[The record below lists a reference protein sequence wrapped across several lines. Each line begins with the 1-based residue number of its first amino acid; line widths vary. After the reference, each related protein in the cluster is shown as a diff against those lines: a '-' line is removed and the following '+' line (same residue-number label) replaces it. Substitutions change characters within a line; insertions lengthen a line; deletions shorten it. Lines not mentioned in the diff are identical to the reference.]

1 MICRPVLTGAVILIR
16 AIFLCLILLVITG
29 GCQSGEDRK
38 SVETAQKPRQES
50 DVIRDEF
57 TSSFIDPDTKPQKGF
72 YLFKS
77 KTDGFTMNFPGNAT
91 LSQAFYETNGNHFEN
106 MLFGADDKDE
116 NTTFSMFLT
125 YENQPVTAE
134 IEANLSLISDS
145 VNYSGEYL
153 KEELPDKTIYYAE
166 KTSQSKNGETAF
178 YEIFGYAKSAD
189 SDQAISFTNAV
200 SCLKTEMTCQIDVT
214 KEKMKTI
221 DLMESIAFIN

>member
-1 MICRPVLTGAVILIR
+1 MIR

-38 SVETAQKPRQES
+38 SVETAQKAQEES
-50 DVIRDEF
+50 DAIRDEF

-77 KTDGFTMNFPGNAT
+77 KTDGFTMNFPENAT
-91 LSQAFYETNGNHFEN
+91 LNQVFYEIDGNHFEN
-106 MLFGADDKDE
+106 MLFGANDKNE
-116 NTTFSMFLT
+116 NTTFSMILT

-145 VNYSGEYL
+145 VNYSGVYL
-153 KEELPDKTIYYAE
+153 KEELPDKIIYYAE
-166 KTSQSKNGETAF
+166 KTSKSKNGETTF

-189 SDQAISFTNAV
+189 SDQAVSFTNAV
-200 SCLKTEMTCQIDVT
+200 SCLKTEMTCRVDVT
-214 KEKMKTI
+214 KEKMNTL

>member
-1 MICRPVLTGAVILIR
+1 MIR
-16 AIFLCLILLVITG
+16 AIFLCLILLVITS

-38 SVETAQKPRQES
+38 NVETAQKPQQGN
-50 DVIRDEF
+50 DAIRDEF

-77 KTDGFTMNFPGNAT
+77 KTDSFTMNFPENAT
-91 LSQAFYETNGNHFEN
+91 LNQVFYEIEGKNFEN

-116 NTTFSMFLT
+116 NTTFSMVLT

-153 KEELPDKTIYYAE
+153 KEELTDKTIYYAE
-166 KTSQSKNGETAF
+166 KTSKSKNGETTF

-189 SDQAISFTNAV
+189 SDQAVSFTNAV
-200 SCLKTEMTCQIDVT
+200 SCLKTEMTCKIDVT
-214 KEKMKTI
+214 KEKMNTI